1 MPQKTEIKSVFESK
15 NIGDNISIN
24 GWVKTFRSNRFI
36 ALNDG
41 SCLEDI
47 QCVINFEEFDKEIL
61 SKINTGTSL
70 NIGGKVVESQGK
82 GQNIEISVKEIN
94 ILGLS
99 NPDEYPIQPKN
110 ILLNF

>member
-47 QCVINFEEFDKEIL
+47 QCL
-61 SKINTGTSL
+61 SLIH
-70 NIGGKVVESQGK
+70 I
-82 GQNIEISVKEIN
+82 
-94 ILGLS
+94 
-99 NPDEYPIQPKN
+99 
-110 ILLNF
+110 

>member
-47 QCVINFEEFDKEIL
+47 QCVITVSYTHLRAHE
-61 SKINTGTSL
+61 TG
-70 NIGGKVVESQGK
+70 
-82 GQNIEISVKEIN
+82 
-94 ILGLS
+94 
-99 NPDEYPIQPKN
+99 
-110 ILLNF
+110 

>member
-61 SKINTGTSL
+61 SKI
-70 NIGGKVVESQGK
+70 SQDQWETMSNNCYNWYQK
-82 GQNIEISVKEIN
+82 NVHSKNSFANFLTN
-94 ILGLS
+94 ILY
-99 NPDEYPIQPKN
+99 N
-110 ILLNF
+110 